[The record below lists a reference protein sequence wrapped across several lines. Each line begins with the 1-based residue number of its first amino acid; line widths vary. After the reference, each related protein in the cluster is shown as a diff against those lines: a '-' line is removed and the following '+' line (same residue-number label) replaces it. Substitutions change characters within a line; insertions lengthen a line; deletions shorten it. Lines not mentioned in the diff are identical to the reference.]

1 LFAFLSCVGRGGA
14 LDKLAALI
22 QFLGDWCASERQVAW
37 ARASEELRLSGLSE
51 PQLAVARQN
60 LEPLPRPWVSMPAAR
75 WLRWRGLLVLYR
87 GQPTLGPSADFLSP
101 IARGE
106 RQFLGQSGLA
116 ASEQAAAALEDL
128 GMSPHDMCARWDAEP
143 VDLFWIPGPL
153 KGQPLGGCGIPFSE
167 HLPVAAGFAQGP
179 GDRVYVT
186 VQRLTGS
193 QEAGGWGFSWEA
205 ERVVLHRLPRGTVV
219 ISVPGVRFRHTD
231 PPG

>member
-1 LFAFLSCVGRGGA
+1 LFEFLSSVGRGCVI
-14 LDKLAALI
+14 DKLAALI
-22 QFLGDWCASERQVAW
+22 QFFGDWYASERQVGW
-37 ARASEELRLSGLSE
+37 ARTSEELRLSGLTE

-60 LEPLPRPWVSMPAAR
+60 LGPLPRTWVSRAASR

-101 IARGE
+101 IAKGE
-106 RQFLGQSGLA
+106 RQFLGQTGLA

-128 GMSPHDMCARWDAEP
+128 GKSPHDMCARWDAEP
-143 VDLFWIPGPL
+143 VDLSWIPDPL

-167 HLPVAAGFAQGP
+167 HLPVAAGFAQGL
-179 GDRVYVT
+179 GDQVYVT
-186 VQRLTGS
+186 VQRLTDS
-193 QEAGGWGFSWEA
+193 VEAGGWGFSWEA